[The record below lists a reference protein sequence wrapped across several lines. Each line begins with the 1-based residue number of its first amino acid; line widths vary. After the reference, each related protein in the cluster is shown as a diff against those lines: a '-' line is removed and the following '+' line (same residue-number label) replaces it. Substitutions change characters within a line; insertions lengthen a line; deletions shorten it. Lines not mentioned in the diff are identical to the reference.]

1 MNDVVHIEQPSE
13 AQKQFPKIAKVNATN
28 IPDLLKKPDRWL
40 VWKAGPLKENGKFD
54 KIPINPNDCR
64 AFNGNDPANWMTFEQ
79 AIAAHENRIGD
90 GIGIALNEFYPIDFD
105 GTPHFL
111 VALDFDNVK
120 EDETSIRELWMT
132 LGKVYVET
140 SPSGKGL
147 RMFALS
153 TEKITGGNDE
163 NGHEMYM
170 RGRFVTVTGHGGR
183 GSLRAATDRLV
194 ELDQAWFGKKS
205 NTTSLV
211 EALGTNIFPSRP
223 PETPENIEIVKAQ
236 LACVSSD
243 AAYNTW
249 RDIVWS
255 IQSTGWRC
263 AETLA
268 RDWSMQAADHYD
280 EAVFDKLVG
289 AFDPSRG
296 ITPGTLHYHA
306 KQNGWVGQSL
316 SHSLINNGASVVAA
330 PSGKL
335 LTADEVRKLPNLA
348 YRVQDLLPMR
358 GVASIYGEPGSG
370 KSFLAFDLCYAIA
383 RGTSP
388 WFGLRVEQGPVVYL
402 ALEGQAGISKRLKAC
417 EMHHGHAAPSDFRFM
432 LGAFNLRDE
441 ARVNELARQIVDAGL
456 QHAVVVVDTLNQSAP
471 GSDENNSADMGK
483 IIDGAKSLAA
493 AVDGIVVLVHHSGK
507 DRARGMRGHSSLIAA
522 LDAAVEVVR
531 AQEGRSWRSSKEK
544 DGPDGRHA
552 AFELVTH
559 VVDTDPYGLPVTSC
573 AVRQALI
580 QPGAKKPVL
589 RGKNQIAAL
598 AALKAALAGTTGVPL
613 PAAIATVAAAL
624 VHVPQG
630 RRTSVAKAT
639 IDSLTANRHVNEN
652 KGVVTLP

>member
-1 MNDVVHIEQPSE
+1 MNDVTHTEHSGE
-13 AQKQFPKIAKVNATN
+13 AQKQFPKIAKVDATN
-28 IPDLLKKPDRWL
+28 IPDLLKKQDRWL
-40 VWKAGPLKENGKFD
+40 VWKVGPFKENGKFD
-54 KIPINPNDCR
+54 KIPINPNNGR
-64 AFNGNDPANWMTFEQ
+64 KFNGNDPANWMTFEQ
-79 AIAAHENRIGD
+79 AIAAHEKGIGD
-90 GIGIALNEFYPIDFD
+90 GIGIALNELHQIDLD

-120 EDETSIRELWMT
+120 EGEASIRELWMS
-132 LGKVYVET
+132 LGKIYVEM

-153 TEKITGGNDE
+153 TEKITGGNDH
-163 NGHEMYM
+163 NGREMYM
-170 RGRFVTVTGHGGR
+170 SGRFVTVTGHGGR
-183 GSLRAATDRLV
+183 GTPRAVTDRLV

-249 RDIVWS
+249 RNIVWS
-255 IQSTGWRC
+255 ILSTGWDC
-263 AETLA
+263 AEALA
-268 RDWSMQAADHYD
+268 RDWSMQAADRYD
-280 EAVFDKLVG
+280 EAVFNKLVG
-289 AFDPSRG
+289 TFDPARE
-296 ITPGTLHYHA
+296 ITPGTLHHHA
-306 KQNGWVGQSL
+306 KENGWVGQSL
-316 SHSLINNGASVVAA
+316 SHSLINNGVNVVAA

-335 LTADEVRKLPNLA
+335 LTADEVRRLPNLA

-383 RGTSP
+383 RGRSH

-417 EMHHGHAAPSDFRFM
+417 ETHHGHAAPPDFRFM
-432 LGAFNLRDE
+432 LGAFNLTDG
-441 ARVNELARQIVDAGL
+441 AQVGELARQIVGAGL

-471 GSDENNSADMGK
+471 GADENNSADMGE
-483 IIDGAKSLAA
+483 IIAGAKSLAA

-531 AQEGRSWRSSKEK
+531 APEGRSWRSSKEK
-544 DGPDGRHA
+544 DGPDGQHA

-580 QPGAKKPVL
+580 QPGAKRPVL
-589 RGKNQIAAL
+589 RGRNQVAAL
-598 AALKAALAGTTGVPL
+598 AALKAALAGTAGVQL
-613 PAAIATVAAAL
+613 QGAIAAVAAAL
-624 VHVPQG
+624 GHVPQG
-630 RRTSVAKAT
+630 RRLTVAKAT
-639 IDSLTANRHVNEN
+639 LDDLTTKRVVLEN

>member
-1 MNDVVHIEQPSE
+1 MNDVIHTEQSGE
-13 AQKQFPKIAKVNATN
+13 AQKQFPEIAKVNATN
-28 IPDLLKKPDRWL
+28 IPDLLKKQDRWL

-54 KIPINPNDCR
+54 KIPIDPNNGR
-64 AFNGNDPANWMTFEQ
+64 ALNGNDPANWMTFEQ
-79 AIAAHENRIGD
+79 AIAAHEKGIGD
-90 GIGIALNEFYPIDFD
+90 GVGVALNEFHQIDFD
-105 GTPHFL
+105 GAPHFL
-111 VALDFDNVK
+111 VALDFDNIK
-120 EDETSIRELWMT
+120 EGEADLRELWMS
-132 LGKVYVET
+132 LGKIYVEA

-153 TEKITGGNDE
+153 TEKITGGNDG

-205 NTTSLV
+205 NATSLV

-243 AAYNTW
+243 IAYSPW
-249 RDIVWS
+249 RNIIWS

-263 AETLA
+263 AEALA
-268 RDWSMQAADHYD
+268 RDWSMKAANRYD
-280 EAVFDKLVG
+280 EAVFDKLVST
-289 AFDPSRG
+289 FDPART
-296 ITPGTLHYHA
+296 ITPGTLHFHA

-316 SHSLINNGASVVAA
+316 SHSLTNNGASAVAA
-330 PSGKL
+330 SPHKL
-335 LTADEVRKLPNLA
+335 LTADEVRRLPNLA

-383 RGTSP
+383 RGMSH

-417 EMHHGHAAPSDFRFM
+417 EMHHGHAAPPDIRFM
-432 LGAFNLRDE
+432 LGAFNLLDG
-441 ARVNELARQIVDAGL
+441 AQVSELARQIVDGGL

-483 IIDGAKSLAA
+483 IIAGAKSLAA

-531 AQEGRSWRSSKEK
+531 APEGRSWRSSKEK
-544 DGPDGRHA
+544 DGPDGQHA

-580 QPGAKKPVL
+580 QPGAKKTVL

-598 AALKAALAGTTGVPL
+598 AAVKAALAGTAGVPL
-613 PAAIATVAAAL
+613 QGAIAAVAAAL

-630 RRTSVAKAT
+630 RRLTVAKAT
-639 IDSLTANRHVNEN
+639 LDDLTTKRVVLEN